1 MHASGIARSIDGTE
15 HREAASVLRRRC
27 AGTLARMGL
36 LDKLDRRNQAV
47 ADHLRAHPEAGTDVF
62 PYAKDARAR
71 RILSGVVTGVGL
83 VSFIVVSAFGW
94 IGAAIV
100 IPPLLL
106 VTAAISRRLEYHP
119 WFDAKTSTDLV
130 VDEAAQRPD

>member
-1 MHASGIARSIDGTE
+1 
-15 HREAASVLRRRC
+15 
-27 AGTLARMGL
+27 MGL